1 MLGLILAGLC
11 MQRKVSLACESQ
23 GWAAWGAEQTQAGTE
38 GETLGEGEIVIN
50 DAPDIN
56 PAHPPGLLLWFW

>member
-1 MLGLILAGLC
+1 

-38 GETLGEGEIVIN
+38 GETLGKGQIFIN
-50 DAPDIN
+50 DTPDIK
-56 PAHPPGLLLWFW
+56 PACPPGLLLWLW